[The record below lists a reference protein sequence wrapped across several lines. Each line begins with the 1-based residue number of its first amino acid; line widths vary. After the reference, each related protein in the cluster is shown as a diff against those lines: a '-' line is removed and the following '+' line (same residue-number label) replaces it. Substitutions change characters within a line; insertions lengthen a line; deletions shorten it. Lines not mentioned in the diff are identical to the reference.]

1 VSRGRGATT
10 REKEGGL
17 VKDMVGDDDTVGVEG
32 EAPIAFVVGRVAEK
46 DAHGRARG

>member
-1 VSRGRGATT
+1 VTT

-17 VKDMVGDDDTVGVEG
+17 VEDMVGDDDTVGVEG

>member
-1 VSRGRGATT
+1 
-10 REKEGGL
+10 
-17 VKDMVGDDDTVGVEG
+17 MVGDDDTVGVEG